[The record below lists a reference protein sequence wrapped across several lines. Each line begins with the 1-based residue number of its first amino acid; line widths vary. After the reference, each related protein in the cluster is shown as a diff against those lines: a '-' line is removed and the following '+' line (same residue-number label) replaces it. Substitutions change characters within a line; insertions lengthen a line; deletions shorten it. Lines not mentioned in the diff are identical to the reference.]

1 MMKDECVFPA
11 DSFKILF
18 TIYHLFNCQE
28 IYMTMA
34 FVHHLREICETGL
47 TFILLAG
54 VVQRG
59 T

>member
-1 MMKDECVFPA
+1 MNVNSQLIPLKYCL
-11 DSFKILF
+11 SY
-18 TIYHLFNCQE
+18 TIFSNCQK

-47 TFILLAG
+47 TFILLAR